1 MAKRKRM
8 EDSENKPVAEF
19 RVNAV
24 KAVVWKNE
32 SNDKVYYNTTLVRI
46 YTDKDDAWKETH
58 SLGRDDLMAAR
69 KALDEA
75 HSFILESERAKARD
89 AA

>member
-1 MAKRKRM
+1 MAKWKRM

-46 YTDKDDAWKETH
+46 YTDIHRSASTPT
-58 SLGRDDLMAAR
+58 STGG
-69 KALDEA
+69 
-75 HSFILESERAKARD
+75 
-89 AA
+89 